1 MRVKDTIISLMLLLT
16 ATAAQGQITIGGNV
30 YGGGN
35 AGDTGGK
42 TKVTVYAG
50 DINSVYGGARMANV
64 AGSAFV
70 HIDGEHA
77 SDSILINK
85 VYGGNDIA
93 GTIGSSTTL
102 PTELT
107 DTTENKIKYTW
118 NALVRTS
125 TKTTTAGEEATD
137 AKGIFI
143 GQVYGGGNGEYDY
156 DSNSSPYHGKVKPE
170 LAKTY
175 LEIKGG
181 TIAHVYGGG
190 NAATVTSNT
199 TIYINNPSKV
209 VTHITDANGVDI
221 LHDEAGTRL
230 KEMGLNTTQTHATS
244 ASFQFARVFGGNNK
258 ADMAIRPKWN
268 LERGLIR
275 DLYGGGNEGRMTSP
289 EGLLLQIEGAGMTV
303 DNVYGGCRRAD
314 VRPLYNNNDATPV
327 PYDQIQLDPS
337 DNPNHIPGGYAARVR
352 VLKGHVNNV
361 YGGNDISGNVYGGN
375 TVGIFTRIYGNVYG
389 GGNGSYAYTDN
400 PLLKDDP
407 QWCDFYYSPKDILNL
422 SGDTFDGLQSAEALN
437 IFRPNAEKVS
447 LLVRGTQ
454 TNPVIV
460 DGALY
465 VGGNSA
471 SLRQQTTTT
480 GGNNRQTHIKIGSY
494 VTIDNVF
501 LGNNGE
507 NMVTDEILERYAGN
521 VTIGTTN
528 YDFSQMQLTNSTQF
542 DKYMEGCAMKVK
554 PTVVFESRANGDN
567 DDYVHYST
575 KFGSFYCGGNVGS
588 ILVDGKITVDFE
600 DQVIIYDKV
609 VGGCNNANVAAKPNV
624 NAAYNGGMLGDAD
637 DDGTKVELNFSGLK
651 IQPKRWNAAKTE
663 LVWNTIKASTGEEV
677 NPTDLDTGTS
687 DDDDIDRR
695 LKGGNI
701 YGGCYNSGHVNGN
714 VVININ
720 ESVVDRKGTYA
731 IFDEIEEN
739 EGEAIL
745 YGKDSY
751 NILTR
756 HSGVILDEQ
765 GMDVLGRALNVFGGG
780 YGQDS
785 EIWGSTTINL
795 NAGYVFQVFGGG
807 EKGVV
812 GKPNDGTGDAYTF
825 NNKTFKYNP
834 KYSCYVN
841 LKGDYSGVYRGHAE
855 DNPNMAE
862 AEFIYGGAFEAP
874 IVGNTM
880 INLGDGRVFN
890 TFAGSCNADILGH
903 TETYIG
909 REGVDTQGRDVT
921 GFPWVRDHV
930 YGGNDLG
937 GQILGK
943 ENRID
948 RVNSSFQSAVYNPKN
963 AQTPNVT
970 DASAYMEYI
979 QGRVSNIF
987 GGCYGVYD
995 YKDPHFK
1002 DYTYTTGGTGTT
1014 TENIGTARDGFIKP
1028 RLDNAFVNFKPITN
1042 ARNAVTRIY
1051 GAGQGYSRDSDRD
1064 IMQKRSYI
1072 LIDIPQTM
1080 EYFRNME
1087 IFGAGDFCGLGMGVA
1102 ISTANAN
1109 ADGVTAS
1116 TVIDLMRGQISAA
1129 YGGSCNEGITRR
1141 TIVNVPAS
1149 STINIGNIFGGAYGT
1164 QILPPCDVYESNV
1177 NYKNT
1182 GENAVVTGAIYG
1194 GNYGERRTLYAKVNI
1209 SSPVWSNKTDGKL
1222 ARVFGAGKGLDTW
1235 SEYTE
1240 VNLESGA
1247 KVYEV
1252 YGGGEMGHV
1261 LCAESVQKY
1270 MQLYK
1275 DKPSAQIATDDPNW
1289 KKAERWTGE
1298 VGASDLQEAWKAAW
1312 LKDWKAAWTLGGDY
1326 YTPSDNTYTDYVS
1339 NSETNLANSALVRTA
1354 EMDDRD
1360 LSALSDEQKER
1371 VDHKYN
1377 TNVLIKEG
1385 ATVEGYAYGGGLGK
1399 SITPLSG
1406 DVYGTT
1412 YIALLGGTV
1421 TKDLYAAGTSG
1432 GVYNLFGA
1440 NNDEYFTASSNA
1452 FIKGGTARNVYGGG
1466 WEGSVGH
1473 HAGEISASTTG
1484 DILGE
1489 THVVIGMQNG
1499 TTLANGIPAIERNAY
1514 GGGEGGAVFGTSNIT
1529 LNKGYIG
1536 YRYFA
1541 DEPTDNT
1548 YPYIHDGSGYY
1559 QEKIVDETWK
1569 DNEGNFI
1576 PNTNLESSGNI
1587 FGGGYIDNSSVDFTN
1602 VTLYGGV
1609 VRNSA
1614 FGGGEI
1620 AAIGRGD
1627 VYGEDDTNPV
1637 RTLKGIYKAGKTH
1650 VYMYEGKVKRNVFG
1664 GGKGIDNLG
1673 RTGSLYTN
1681 GYVFG
1686 QTEVNIF
1693 GGEIGTDEG
1702 VALGYGNVFGG
1713 GDIGYVYSAFE
1724 YPDGTLGFGKKSG
1737 ERYDDGDEGYYFK
1750 HNGTSYTDDEGTA
1763 LAANA
1768 DKYMTE
1774 DSKVLVEPHARA
1786 LSAVTI
1792 NGHSYAAGDYVP
1804 TTDLNTLGNKNSG
1817 GWSSLDP
1824 TGIIIHNAVFA
1835 GGNVSSGND
1844 QVYANA
1850 TTLFGNA
1857 TASIHDVYN
1866 RDLITVGTGH
1876 TGGLYGDGNL
1886 TFVDGYR
1893 GLNITNYGTDFYH
1906 ITDDISL
1913 EVYEALTP
1921 REAAYYELKYKCVQE
1936 CQDNELTT
1944 YSVNSTLAQEEL
1956 IALFAGQTNIVSADG
1971 TINPA
1976 YWVKNGVVSRYAGRI
1991 MNTIQ
1996 RADFCGVFGSRMVMK
2011 GAQDRVPEIVDYTN
2025 YTINRVREVSLNQ
2038 QRFIPNDD
2046 SNIHGNY
2053 FGIYN
2058 IVNFLGALTSDV
2070 HFKDPDNQN
2079 EDVRQTESTEYPAD
2093 GKTYYQWKADH
2104 INDRSRNN
2112 GSSLNKVALASGVYL
2127 ELTTE
2132 KSTGNGLRE
2141 KDWGYITGVVELDL
2155 INVQTGVGGGFVY
2168 AKNVH
2173 GKQTYHQNSH
2183 NTLTALNADAVTRKD
2198 FTYSTSEADQKEWQ
2212 TSGNFVH
2219 STQTIVDDCYD
2230 ESGKYKGGDAV
2241 PAHYWYIKG
2250 QVYVYDQYVSAYTGA
2265 PNAYSETV
2273 NIPLTISAA
2282 SHGVMKLL
2290 NVKPNRYAY
2299 YSTYNAN
2306 VQKKLDSDGKLV
2318 INDVEYHLN
2327 DPISYWDWNLLT
2339 PSERNLFV
2347 EDTYVVIADS
2357 KIGETEYAE
2366 GTVLL
2371 KGEYDAL
2378 IEDGKPT
2385 NVTQKKIVND
2395 EETYVPVDFDYVFR
2409 SSNNLSHNTGYIL
2422 TYNVNN
2428 PAVWNKYYSPLTGP
2442 SRDGKITVDEYKDL
2456 DVNAQAAYTDGPTYR
2471 PNANGLYGQRDY
2483 KYSDIITEE
2492 VYITYQDAQSAHP
2505 EAIPTSGQATFEPA
2519 YLVTSYLETTKK
2531 DGTEQRLQEGAK
2543 LAKSEYYDAEW
2554 STMSSKVAAAYVCTS
2569 TITLSKTEFVYNG
2582 QLMTLAEKNQLKH
2595 DYEDLAADIEQY
2607 VVPAYYCSTA
2617 GRYGGDYYE
2626 TTKNYRALTAF
2637 SSMSEEDRENFTFN
2651 YDALDLLI
2659 DPTYGGTE
2667 GQKYQYDGYTTS
2679 EGNEDNMIYS
2689 LEKPVD
2695 YTALYNGSDDSEYDL
2710 ENGHEYSRSFY
2721 EALPNEQRYYAPINV
2736 ASAGTYYVVHTP
2748 FIVGETPYSVGTV
2761 IESSTYGSLNDTDKA
2776 KVTTLTFTSYGSTY
2790 YYCREPYTGTAT
2802 VTPAEGVTGGAS
2814 YTSGEVPIGVVI
2826 DADCYGD
2833 LPNKQK
2839 NFTIHGVIPVETT
2852 TLYVSRNSDI
2862 FDLSK
2867 EKIITVIYEYNY
2879 EESDV
2884 SGLHITP
2891 VSERHIVNI
2900 HLQFKSGIPTVEDIT
2915 KPGIVLPGTAVTLRT
2930 PNVVPG
2936 AYEVTGGGWELYER
2950 IDNAESHTNGIDYTP
2965 GSDPLYWYQDGY
2977 YVAYYAQTYLGK
2989 TYSNHVPVTVANYHD
3004 LKKVMDDKD
3013 HHLYVDYDLNRLKR
3027 ECKIYINDPEEGLN
3041 QLKSFIDLSYN
3052 NTSKPEGH
3060 ASLEDHVKGGA
3071 DLEFFLHSDIEQTG
3085 EWTPIANG
3093 ENECFEGNFHGDGYT
3108 ISGLSNSLFDK
3119 LCGNVFNLGVTGS
3132 FTGAGVAEKGNG
3144 YVENCW
3150 ISTSSTAAKTSK
3162 PVFGTP
3168 TGLTSERPY
3177 RIVNCYYQEED
3188 NATNKYTNH
3197 PSTST
3202 YGIPTRKNAQAF
3214 YNGTVAYDLNGFY
3227 LYKRYCDH
3235 EVSTGTENKFFK
3247 VKTDGTLTDLQTK
3260 YYGSNADLCS
3270 AGYVEARYADG
3281 DFRYADGEI
3290 PNTTEDRLYTEL
3302 DADNN
3307 TIVKFAPIWPD
3318 DYIYFGQTLNFD
3330 YGGTHQDLPT
3340 HISKSEGRLPQ
3351 TTGSNRVYRAPA
3363 YYQSQV
3369 MSMAHFNPAVN
3380 LTAYSKPKT
3389 VTDKDLK
3396 PAYPNMTA
3404 IDFKGYND
3412 ANYTLGGTGELF
3424 YRPILDDDGIVS
3436 IVNNDETPNLLVYAP
3451 SAEANQKTY
3460 SVLTDYFA
3468 DEPVYS
3474 DYDETSAN
3482 YTDGKEYKRVAK
3494 VNSSG
3499 VLGHLVT
3506 ATLTNNKPT
3515 AANDHLLVD
3524 KRDFNC
3530 PISYTFGNGKRMW
3543 YQRIPDRFVDT
3554 SKGWE
3559 TASLPFT
3566 AELITTQQKG
3576 EITHFYSKSKTVDGE
3591 TKTGHEYW
3599 LREYKGEKE
3608 QSADPN
3614 IFIAAFNYPDASGS
3628 NRTVGNTFLWD
3639 YYYSANER
3647 KDANQDLYQRYY
3659 ETARNFENY
3668 PLLAKGTPYIVGFP
3682 GKTYYEF
3689 DLSGEWTPKNTFGM
3703 PPAQLEKQYI
3713 SFVSAPGIT
3722 IGISDTEQTDV
3733 TEEGYTFKAN
3743 YMSKAITGYLLNT
3756 VGNSFEKTTE
3766 PTATIPFRPYFV
3778 TSTAGSRKAAKSILF
3793 DSDGSSFAIGDKD
3806 PSEEKIGD
3814 ESMLITVHKHDV
3826 SVTSSLRNATDVRI
3840 FNVSGVAIASYTIQ
3854 PGETVTTFVPVGG
3867 VYIVRAAGGRY
3878 QKKLAVR

>member
-1 MRVKDTIISLMLLLT
+1 MLKINPEVLSAIKENRPVVALESTIISHGMPYPKNVQT
-16 ATAAQGQITIGGNV
+16 ALEVERVIREHGAVPATIG
-30 YGGGN
+30 
-35 AGDTGGK
+35 
-42 TKVTVYAG
+42 
-50 DINSVYGGARMANV
+50 I
-64 AGSAFV
+64 
-70 HIDGEHA
+70 IDGDA
-77 SDSILINK
+77 I
-85 VYGGNDIA
+85 V
-93 GTIGSSTTL
+93 GT
-102 PTELT
+102 
-107 DTTENKIKYTW
+107 
-118 NALVRTS
+118 
-125 TKTTTAGEEATD
+125 
-137 AKGIFI
+137 
-143 GQVYGGGNGEYDY
+143 
-156 DSNSSPYHGKVKPE
+156 
-170 LAKTY
+170 
-175 LEIKGG
+175 
-181 TIAHVYGGG
+181 
-190 NAATVTSNT
+190 
-199 TIYINNPSKV
+199 
-209 VTHITDANGVDI
+209 
-221 LHDEAGTRL
+221 
-230 KEMGLNTTQTHATS
+230 
-244 ASFQFARVFGGNNK
+244 
-258 ADMAIRPKWN
+258 
-268 LERGLIR
+268 
-275 DLYGGGNEGRMTSP
+275 
-289 EGLLLQIEGAGMTV
+289 
-303 DNVYGGCRRAD
+303 
-314 VRPLYNNNDATPV
+314 
-327 PYDQIQLDPS
+327 
-337 DNPNHIPGGYAARVR
+337 
-352 VLKGHVNNV
+352 
-361 YGGNDISGNVYGGN
+361 
-375 TVGIFTRIYGNVYG
+375 
-389 GGNGSYAYTDN
+389 
-400 PLLKDDP
+400 
-407 QWCDFYYSPKDILNL
+407 QWCDFYYDPAQILQEAGITGVADKL
-422 SGDTFDGLQSAEALN
+422 KSATALN

-447 LLVRGTQ
+447 ILVHGTVE
-454 TNPVIV
+454 NPVIV
-460 DGALY
+460 EGALY

-471 SLRQQTTTT
+471 SLREQTENSS
-480 GGNNRQTHIKIGSY
+480 GNNRQTHIKIGSY
-494 VTIDNVF
+494 VTIDKVF

-507 NMVTDEILERYAGN
+507 NMVTNEILERYAKN
-521 VTIGTTN
+521 VNDAGEIVENGGH
-528 YDFSQMQLTNSTQF
+528 DFSQMDLTDSEQF
-542 DKYMEGCAMKVK
+542 AKYMEGCAMKVK
-554 PTVVFESRANGDN
+554 PSVVFESTANGDN
-567 DDYVHYST
+567 TDYVHYST

-624 NAAYNGGMLGDAD
+624 NAAYNGGMLGAAD
-637 DDGTKVELNFSGLK
+637 TDGTKLELNFSGLR
-651 IQPKRWNAAKTE
+651 IQPQRWVIQRDANYEPILDANGKE
-663 LVWNTIKASTGEEV
+663 QYVLDGNGNRQLEWNTVDSRTFNTETKKYKPMAPVTTAKDFEEL
-677 NPTDLDTGTS
+677 DLY
-687 DDDDIDRR
+687 RR
-695 LKGGNI
+695 FQGGNI

-714 VVININ
+714 VVINLN
-720 ESVVDRKGTYA
+720 ATLVDRKGDNS
-731 IFDEIEEN
+731 IFDQIEEN
-739 EGEAIL
+739 EGEAKL
-745 YGKDSY
+745 YDGNY
-751 NILTR
+751 NITKR
-756 HSGVILDEQ
+756 YTGVLLGEQ

-780 YGQDS
+780 YGADS

-807 EKGVV
+807 EQGVV
-812 GKPNDGTGDAYTF
+812 GKPNDGTGNEYTF
-825 NNKTFKYNP
+825 NNKTFQYNP

-862 AEFIYGGAFEAP
+862 AEFIYGGSFEAP
-874 IVGNTM
+874 IAGNTI
-880 INLGDGRVFN
+880 INLGDGRIFN
-890 TFAGSCNADILGH
+890 SFAGSCNADILGH

-909 REGVDTQGRDVT
+909 REGVDAQGKDVT

-937 GQILGK
+937 GRILGSK
-943 ENRID
+943 NFIND
-948 RVNSSFQSAVYNPKN
+948 RVSSDIKSAVYNPTS
-963 AQTPNVT
+963 AQSPNTT

-979 QGRVSNIF
+979 QGRVDYIF

-1002 DYTYTTGGTGTT
+1002 EYTYTAD
-1014 TENIGTARDGFIKP
+1014 EANIPDGKAAGMAREGSGFIKP

-1080 EYFRNME
+1080 EYFRDME
-1087 IFGAGDFCGLGMGVA
+1087 VFGAGDFSGLGMENTYA
-1102 ISTANAN
+1102 ETTAPNFNLEKVSA
-1109 ADGVTAS
+1109 
-1116 TVIDLMRGQISAA
+1116 VIDLMRGQMNAV
-1129 YGGSCNEGITRR
+1129 YGGSYNEGVTRR
-1141 TIVNVPAS
+1141 TVVNVPAN
-1149 STINIGNIFGGAYGT
+1149 STINIKNIFGGAYGT

-1177 NYKNT
+1177 NYQNT
-1182 GENAVVTGAIYG
+1182 SQNAVVTGAIYG
-1194 GNYGERRTLYAKVNI
+1194 GNFGERRTLYAKVNI
-1209 SSPVWSNKTDGKL
+1209 SSPVWSNKTDGRL

-1240 VNLESGA
+1240 VNLENGA

-1275 DKPSAQIATDDPNW
+1275 EKPSAQIATDDPNW
-1289 KKAERWTGE
+1289 SKVERWTGD
-1298 VGASDLQEAWKAAW
+1298 VGTSNLQDEWKEAWK
-1312 LKDWKAAWTLGGDY
+1312 KDWKAAWTLGGDY

-1339 NSETNLANSALVRTA
+1339 NSETNLANSALVREA

-1360 LSALSDEQKER
+1360 LSTLSDEQKER
-1371 VDHKYN
+1371 VNHKYN

-1399 SITPLSG
+1399 STTPLSG

-1440 NNDEYFTASSNA
+1440 KNDEYFTASSNA
-1452 FIKGGTARNVYGGG
+1452 FVKGGTTRNVYGGG

-1473 HAGEISASTTG
+1473 HVG
-1484 DILGE
+1484 DITTSYAGDIPGE
-1489 THVVIGMQNG
+1489 THVVIGVQGG

-1514 GGGEGGAVFGTSNIT
+1514 GGGEGGAVFGTTNIT
-1529 LNKGYIG
+1529 LRKGYIG

-1548 YPYIHDGSGYY
+1548 YPYIHDGPGYY

-1576 PNTNLESSGNI
+1576 PNTNLENSGNI

-1724 YPDGTLGFGKKSG
+1724 YPDGSLGLGNKSG
-1737 ERYDDGDEGYYFK
+1737 TRYDDGDEGYYYKFK
-1750 HNGTSYTDDEGTA
+1750 GTSYTDDEGTA
-1763 LAANA
+1763 LGENA
-1768 DKYMTE
+1768 EKHMTE
-1774 DSKVLVEPHARA
+1774 DSKVLIEPHARA
-1786 LSAVTI
+1786 LSAVTV

-1804 TTDLNTLGNKNSG
+1804 TTDLNTLGNKNSP

-1893 GLNITNYGTDFYH
+1893 GLNITNYGTDYYH
-1906 ITDDISL
+1906 ITNDISL
-1913 EVYEALTP
+1913 DAYEALTP
-1921 REAAYYELKYKCVQE
+1921 REAAYYELKYKCVQQCE
-1936 CQDNELTT
+1936 DNEGTI
-1944 YSVNSTLAQEEL
+1944 YSAGSTLAQEEL
-1956 IALFAGQTNIVSADG
+1956 IALFAGQTDIVSADG

-2038 QRFIPNDD
+2038 QRFDPNSDD
-2046 SNIHGNY
+2046 VIHGNY

-2070 HFKDPDNQN
+2070 HFKDPDNGN
-2079 EDVRQTESTEYPAD
+2079 EDVRKTESTEHPAD
-2093 GKTYYQWKADH
+2093 GKTYYQWKAAH

-2173 GKQTYHQNSH
+2173 GKQTYHHSTH
-2183 NTLTALNADAVTRKD
+2183 NTLTALNTDAVTRKD
-2198 FTYSTSEADQKEWQ
+2198 FTYSTSEEDQKEWQ

-2230 ESGKYKGGDAV
+2230 ESGKYKGVDAV

-2299 YSTYNAN
+2299 YSTYNTN
-2306 VQKKLDSDGKLV
+2306 VQKKLDKDGKLV

-2339 PSERNLFV
+2339 ASERNLFV

-2357 KIGETEYAE
+2357 KIGETAYAE

-2371 KGEYDAL
+2371 KSEYDAL
-2378 IEDGKPT
+2378 INDGKPT

-2409 SSNNLSHNTGYIL
+2409 SSNNLSHDTGYIL

-2428 PAVWNKYYSPLTGP
+2428 PAVWNKYYSPLNGS
-2442 SRDGKITVDEYKDL
+2442 SRDGKITVDAYKDL

-2483 KYSDIITEE
+2483 KYSDIITKE
-2492 VYITYQDAQSAHP
+2492 VYDTYQAAKSAHSS
-2505 EAIPTSGQATFEPA
+2505 AIPSDQATFEPA
-2519 YLVTSYLETTKK
+2519 WLVTSYLETTKI

-2543 LAKSEYYDAEW
+2543 LAQSEYTAAQW
-2554 STMSSKVAAAYVCTS
+2554 NAMSSKVAEAYVCTS
-2569 TITLSKTEFVYNG
+2569 TISLSKTDFVYNG
-2582 QLMTLAEKNQLKH
+2582 QLMTLAEKDQLIH
-2595 DYEDLAADIEQY
+2595 DYPSLATDIGQS

-2617 GRYGGDYYE
+2617 GPYGGDYYE

-2637 SSMSEEDRENFTFN
+2637 SSMSEADRANFTFN

-2695 YTALYNGSDDSEYDL
+2695 YTALYNGADDPACDL
-2710 ENGHEYSRSFY
+2710 EHGHEYTREEY

-2748 FIVGETPYSVGTV
+2748 FIIGETLYSVGTV
-2761 IESSTYGSLNDTDKA
+2761 IESSTYSNLNETEQA

-2790 YYCREPYTGTAT
+2790 YYCREPYTGTAA
-2802 VTPAEGVTGGAS
+2802 VTPATGVTGGTS

-2826 DADCYGD
+2826 DANCYGN

-2839 NFTIHGVIPVETT
+2839 DFTIHGIVPVETT
-2852 TLYVSRNSDI
+2852 TLFVSRNSDI

-2915 KPGIVLPGTAVTLRT
+2915 KPNIVLPGTAVTLRT

-2936 AYEVTGGGWELYER
+2936 AYEVTGGGWELYEG

-3004 LKKVMDDKD
+3004 LKKVMDDKE
-3013 HHLYVDYDLNRLKR
+3013 HHLHVDYDLNRLKR
-3027 ECKIYINDPEEGLN
+3027 ECKIYINDYSSSSQNGLDL
-3041 QLKSFIDLSYN
+3041 LKDFYDLSVG
-3052 NTSKPEGH
+3052 TSLTGH
-3060 ASLEDHVKGGA
+3060 TPLEDNRVRGGA
-3071 DLEFFLHSDIEQTG
+3071 HLEFFLHSDIDHTG
-3085 EWTPIANG
+3085 TPWTSIG
-3093 ENECFEGNFHGDGYT
+3093 DETQCFEGNFHGDGYT
-3108 ISGLSNSLFDK
+3108 ISGLDHSLFGK

-3132 FTGAGVAEKGNG
+3132 FTGAGVAETGDG

-3168 TGLTSERPY
+3168 SNLTAERPY

-3188 NATNKYTNH
+3188 DATNKYTNH
-3197 PSTST
+3197 SST

-3214 YNGTVAYDLNGFY
+3214 YNGEVAYDLNGFY

-3235 EVSTGTENKFFK
+3235 EVSSGTENKFFK
-3247 VKTDGTLTDLQTK
+3247 IKSDGTLTDLQTK
-3260 YYGSNADLCS
+3260 YYGSNDDLCS
-3270 AGYVEARYADG
+3270 AGYVEGRFADG

-3290 PNTTEDRLYTEL
+3290 PTTTEDRLYTEL
-3302 DADNN
+3302 DANNN

-3340 HISKSEGRLPQ
+3340 HINKTEGRLPQ

-3389 VTDKDLK
+3389 VTDTNLK

-3404 IDFKGYND
+3404 IDFAGYND
-3412 ANYTLGGTGELF
+3412 ANYTLGGTSGLF

-3460 SVLTDYFA
+3460 DVLTDYFA
-3468 DEPVYS
+3468 DEPVYD
-3474 DYDETSAN
+3474 DYDETSGN

-3506 ATLTNNKPT
+3506 ATLTNGRPT

-3524 KRDFNC
+3524 KKDFNC
-3530 PISYTFGNGKRMW
+3530 PISYTFADDMRMW
-3543 YQRIPDRFVDT
+3543 YQRLPDRFVNT
-3554 SKGWE
+3554 SQGWE
-3559 TASLPFT
+3559 TVSLPFT
-3566 AELITTQQKG
+3566 ADLVTTQQKG

-3599 LREYKGEKE
+3599 LREYKGEKA
-3608 QSADPN
+3608 QANPDPN
-3614 IFIAAFNYPDASGS
+3614 IFVAAFNYPDASGS

-3639 YYYSANER
+3639 YYYNANER
-3647 KDANQDLYQRYY
+3647 KDANQDIYQRYY
-3659 ETARNFENY
+3659 ETARDFENY

-3682 GKTYYEF
+3682 SATYYEF
-3689 DLSGEWTPKNTFGM
+3689 DLSGTWTPKNTYGT
-3703 PPAQLEKQYI
+3703 PPEKLDKQYI
-3713 SFVSAPGIT
+3713 SFVSAPGVT

-3743 YMSKAITGYLLNT
+3743 YMSKAVTGYLLNP
-3756 VGNSFEKTTE
+3756 VGNSFVKTTE
-3766 PTATIPFRPYFV
+3766 PTTTVPFRPYFIAGQ
-3778 TSTAGSRKAAKSILF
+3778 AGSRRAVQSIFFDTADSPFAFGGDDDPTKEEVGEDMLF
-3793 DSDGSSFAIGDKD
+3793 FTQRHEIG
-3806 PSEEKIGD
+3806 
-3814 ESMLITVHKHDV
+3814 
-3826 SVTSSLRNATDVRI
+3826 VTSSLRQATEVQI
-3840 FNVSGVAIASYTIQ
+3840 VSISGVTIASFSIQ
-3854 PGETVTTFVPVGG
+3854 PGETVKTFIPVSG

-3878 QKKLAVR
+3878 QKKLAVK

>member
-1 MRVKDTIISLMLLLT
+1 MRIKDIIISCILLI
-16 ATAAQGQITIGGNV
+16 AIPVQAQIVIGGNV

-35 AGDTGGK
+35 AGDTGGS
-42 TKVTVYAG
+42 TAVTVYAG
-50 DINSVYGGARMANV
+50 DLNEVFGGARMANV
-64 AGSAFV
+64 TGSAFV

-93 GTIGSSTTL
+93 GTIGFSETL
-102 PTELT
+102 PTVLT
-107 DTTENKIKYTW
+107 SNEDGVDNTW
-118 NALVRTS
+118 SAFVRVS
-125 TKTTTAGEEATD
+125 TKATD

-143 GQVYGGGNGEYDY
+143 GQMYGGGNGDYDY
-156 DSNSSPYHGKVKPE
+156 ESASSPYQGKVKPE

-175 LEIKGG
+175 LQINGG

-199 TIYINNPSKV
+199 VISIDNPSDV

-221 LHDEAGTRL
+221 LNDSQGTRL
-230 KEMGLNTTQTHATS
+230 KTMGLNTSQTHASS
-244 ASFQFARVFGGNNK
+244 AEFQFARVFGGNNK
-258 ADMAIRPKWN
+258 AAMAIRPTWK
-268 LERGLIR
+268 LKRGAIR
-275 DLYGGGNEGRMTSP
+275 DLYSGGNAGPMTYP
-289 EGLLLQIEGAGMTV
+289 NGILLNLDSEHLTV
-303 DNVYGGCRRAD
+303 DNVYGGCRMAD
-314 VRPLYNNNDATPV
+314 VNPDNNSITAETIADTPF
-327 PYDQIQLDPS
+327 PA
-337 DNPNHIPGGYAARVR
+337 GYAARVL
-352 VLKGHVNNV
+352 VTAGDINNV
-361 YGGNDISGNVYGGN
+361 YGGNDITGNVRGGN
-375 TVGIFTRIYGNVYG
+375 AVGIHSSIKGNVYG

-400 PLLKDDP
+400 EDLEGSLVYGD
-407 QWCDFYYSPKDILNL
+407 YYYNKGNSSVDSLNK
-422 SGDTFDGLQSAEALN
+422 
-437 IFRPNAEKVS
+437 FRPNAESVS
-447 LLVRGTQ
+447 IRVVGAQ
-454 TNPVIV
+454 TTPTVIG
-460 DGALY
+460 GAIY
-465 VGGNSA
+465 CGGNSA
-471 SLRQQTTTT
+471 TLHNEDPTKDAAAEL
-480 GGNNRQTHIKIGSY
+480 KIGSY
-494 VTIDNVF
+494 VIADKVF
-501 LGNNGE
+501 LGNNGV
-507 NMVTDEILERYAGN
+507 NMKDAGILAHYAKGVDAAGN
-521 VTIGTTN
+521 VVDSDGT
-528 YDFSQMQLTNSTQF
+528 DFSTMDLTDATVF
-542 DKYMEGCAMKVK
+542 AKYMDGVTMDVK
-554 PTVVFESRANGDN
+554 PRVVFDP
-567 DDYVHYST
+567 DYVAYST

-588 ILVDGKITVDFE
+588 MRLNGAITVDFN
-600 DQVIIYDKV
+600 DKV
-609 VGGCNNANVAAKPNV
+609 IVFEKLVGGSNDANVTPSDY
-624 NAAYNGGMLGDAD
+624 NAAYEGGLLGEPD
-637 DDGTKVELNFSGLK
+637 TKGNKLYLNFGGLK
-651 IQPKRWNAAKTE
+651 IQPLRWVIQRDADYEPILDGNGKEQYVLDAYGNRQLE
-663 LVWNTIKASTGEEV
+663 WNTVDCRTFNTETKKYKPMAPVTTAKDFEEL
-677 NPTDLDTGTS
+677 DLY
-687 DDDDIDRR
+687 RR
-695 LKGGNI
+695 FQGGNI

-714 VVININ
+714 VVINLN
-720 ESVVDRKGTYA
+720 ASVMDRKGDNA
-731 IFDEIEEN
+731 IFDLIEEN

-745 YGKDSY
+745 YNNDDY

-756 HSGVILDEQ
+756 RSGVILDEQ

-780 YGQDS
+780 YGADS
-785 EIWGSTTINL
+785 EIWGSTTVNL
-795 NAGYVFQVFGGG
+795 NAGYTFQIFGGG
-807 EKGVV
+807 EQGVV

-834 KYSCYVN
+834 AYSCYVN
-841 LKGDYSGVYRGHAE
+841 LKGDYSGVYRSHDE

-862 AEFIYGGAFEAP
+862 AEFIYGGSFEAP
-874 IVGNTM
+874 IAGNTV
-880 INLGDGRVFN
+880 INLGDGRIFN
-890 TFAGSCNADILGH
+890 SFAGSCNADILGH

-909 REGVDTQGRDVT
+909 REGVDAQGKDVT

-937 GQILGK
+937 GRILGK
-943 ENRID
+943 ANRFD
-948 RVNSSFQSAVYNPKN
+948 RVNSSFQGAVYNPTN
-963 AQTPNVT
+963 AQTPNTT

-979 QGRVSNIF
+979 QGRVDYIF

-1002 DYTYTTGGTGTT
+1002 DYTYTTGGEGTT
-1014 TENIGTARDGFIKP
+1014 DANIGTARSGFIKP

-1051 GAGQGYSRDSDRD
+1051 GAGQGYSKDSDRD

-1080 EYFRNME
+1080 EYFRDME
-1087 IFGAGDFCGLGMGVA
+1087 VFGAGDFCGLGMGNTYA
-1102 ISTANAN
+1102 ETTAQNFNLEKVSA
-1109 ADGVTAS
+1109 
-1116 TVIDLMRGQISAA
+1116 VIDLMRGQISAA

-1141 TIVNVPAS
+1141 TLVNVPAS
-1149 STINIGNIFGGAYGT
+1149 STINIKNIFGGAYGT

-1177 NYKNT
+1177 NYQNT
-1182 GENAVVTGAIYG
+1182 SQNAVVTGAVYG

-1240 VNLESGA
+1240 VNLENGA

-1270 MQLYK
+1270 MQMYK
-1275 DKPSAQIATDDPNW
+1275 DKPSPQISTDDPNW
-1289 KKAERWTGE
+1289 SKTERWTGE
-1298 VGASDLQEAWKAAW
+1298 VGTSDLQDAWKAAW
-1312 LKDWKAAWTLGGDY
+1312 LEDWKAAWSLGGDY

-1339 NSETNLANSALVRTA
+1339 NSETNLANSALVREA

-1360 LSALSDEQKER
+1360 LSGLSDELKER
-1371 VDHKYN
+1371 IDHKYN

-1399 SITPLSG
+1399 SATPLSG

-1432 GVYNLFGA
+1432 AVYNLFGA
-1440 NNDEYFTASSNA
+1440 ENFTASSNA
-1452 FIKGGTARNVYGGG
+1452 FVKGGTARNVYGGG
-1466 WEGSVGH
+1466 WEGSVGYH
-1473 HAGEISASTTG
+1473 VG
-1484 DILGE
+1484 DITTSYAGDIPGE
-1489 THVVIGMQNG
+1489 THVVIGVQGG

-1514 GGGEGGAVFGTSNIT
+1514 GGGEGGAEFGTTNIT

-1576 PNTNLESSGNI
+1576 PNTNLGNSGNI

-1627 VYGEDDTNPV
+1627 VYGEDDENPE
-1637 RTLKGIYKAGKTH
+1637 RTLKGIYKAGKTN
-1650 VYMYEGKVKRNVFG
+1650 VYIYEGKVKRNVFG

-1686 QTEVNIF
+1686 KTEVNIF

-1724 YPDGTLGFGKKSG
+1724 YPDGTLGLGKKSG
-1737 ERYDDGDEGYYFK
+1737 ERYDDGDEGYYYK
-1750 HNGTSYTDDEGTA
+1750 SNGTSYTDDEGTA

-1768 DKYMTE
+1768 EKHMTE
-1774 DSKVLVEPHARA
+1774 DSKVLIEPHARA

-1804 TTDLNTLGNKNSG
+1804 TTDLNTLGNKNSA

-1893 GLNITNYGTDFYH
+1893 GLNITNYGTDYYH
-1906 ITDDISL
+1906 ITNDISL
-1913 EVYEALTP
+1913 SDYEALTP
-1921 REAAYYELKYKCVQE
+1921 REAAYYELKYKCVSQCE
-1936 CQDNELTT
+1936 DNEGTI
-1944 YSVNSTLAQEEL
+1944 YSAGSTLAQEEL
-1956 IALFAGQTNIVSADG
+1956 IALFAGQTDIVSADG
-1971 TINPA
+1971 TINSA

-2038 QRFIPNDD
+2038 QRFDPNSD
-2046 SNIHGNY
+2046 SDIHGNY

-2070 HFKDPDNQN
+2070 HFKDPDNGN
-2079 EDVRQTESTEYPAD
+2079 EDVRKTESTEHPAD
-2093 GKTYYQWKADH
+2093 GKTYYQWKAEH
-2104 INDRSRNN
+2104 INDRLRNN

-2132 KSTGNGLRE
+2132 KSTGDGLRE

-2155 INVQTGVGGGFVY
+2155 INVQAGVGGGFVY

-2173 GKQTYHQNSH
+2173 GKQTYHHSPH

-2198 FTYSTSEADQKEWQ
+2198 FTYSTADSEQKEWQ

-2230 ESGKYKGGDAV
+2230 ESGKYKGADAV

-2299 YSTYNAN
+2299 YSTYNTN
-2306 VQKKLDSDGKLV
+2306 VQKKLDKDGKLV

-2339 PSERNLFV
+2339 ASERNLFV

-2357 KIGETEYAE
+2357 KIGDEEYAE

-2371 KGEYDAL
+2371 KSEYDAL
-2378 IEDGKPT
+2378 MNNGKPT

-2409 SSNNLSHNTGYIL
+2409 SSNNLSHDTGYIL

-2428 PAVWNKYYSPLTGP
+2428 PAVWNKYYSPLNDS
-2442 SRDGKITVDEYKDL
+2442 SRDGKITVDAYKDL
-2456 DVNAQAAYTDGPTYR
+2456 NVNEQAAYTDGPTYR

-2483 KYSDIITEE
+2483 KYSDIITKE
-2492 VYITYQDAQSAHP
+2492 VYDTYQTAKSAHS
-2505 EAIPTSGQATFEPA
+2505 EAIPSGQATFEPA
-2519 YLVTSYLETTKK
+2519 WLATSYLETVKT

-2543 LAKSEYYDAEW
+2543 LAQSEYTAAQW
-2554 STMSSKVAAAYVCTS
+2554 STMSSKVAEAYVCTS
-2569 TITLSKTEFVYNG
+2569 TISLTKTDFVYNG
-2582 QLMTLAEKNQLKH
+2582 QLMTLAERNQLKQ
-2595 DYEDLAADIEQY
+2595 DYPSLVANIEQF

-2637 SSMSEEDRENFTFN
+2637 SAMSEADRANFTFN

-2659 DPTYGGTE
+2659 DPTYGGVE
-2667 GQKYQYDGYTTS
+2667 GQKYQYDGYTTYS
-2679 EGNEDNMIYS
+2679 EENEDKMIYS

-2695 YTALYNGSDDSEYDL
+2695 YTALYSGSNDPDYNLINGKEYTR
-2710 ENGHEYSRSFY
+2710 EEY
-2721 EALPNEQRYYAPINV
+2721 EALPNEQRYYVPINV

-2748 FIVGETPYSVGTV
+2748 FIIGETLYPVGTV
-2761 IESSTYGSLNDTDKA
+2761 IESSTYSNLNETDQA

-2790 YYCREPYTGTAT
+2790 YYCREPYTGTAA
-2802 VTPAEGVTGGAS
+2802 VTPATGVTGGES

-2826 DADCYGD
+2826 DASCYGN

-2839 NFTIHGVIPVETT
+2839 DFTIHGIVPVETT
-2852 TLYVSRNSDI
+2852 TLFVSRNSDI

-2915 KPGIVLPGTAVTLRT
+2915 KPGIVLPGTAVTLST
-2930 PNVVPG
+2930 PNVIPG
-2936 AYEVTGGGWELYER
+2936 AYEVTGGGWELYEG

-2965 GSDPLYWYQDGY
+2965 SSDPLYWYQDGY

-3004 LKKVMDDKD
+3004 LKKVMDDKN

-3027 ECKIYINDPEEGLN
+3027 ECKIYINDYSGSSQNGLDL
-3041 QLKSFIDLSYN
+3041 LKNFYDLSIN
-3052 NTSKPEGH
+3052 SSSAAIAGH
-3060 ASLEDHVKGGA
+3060 APLDAHVKGGA
-3071 DLEFFLHSDIEQTG
+3071 DLEFFLHSDIDHSGTP
-3085 EWTPIANG
+3085 WTSIG
-3093 ENECFEGNFHGDGYT
+3093 STECFAGNFHGDGYT
-3108 ISGLSNSLFDK
+3108 VSGLSNSLFNK
-3119 LCGNVFNLGVTGS
+3119 LCGSVYNLGVTGS
-3132 FTGAGVAEKGNG
+3132 FTGAGVAETGDG

-3150 ISTSSTAAKTSK
+3150 ISTSSTAAKTSM

-3168 TGLTSERPY
+3168 SNLTSERPY

-3188 NATNKYTNH
+3188 DATNKYTNH
-3197 PSTST
+3197 SST
-3202 YGIPTRKNAQAF
+3202 YGIPTRKNTQAF
-3214 YNGTVAYDLNGFY
+3214 YNGEVAYDLNGFY
-3227 LYKRYCDH
+3227 LYKRYSDH
-3235 EVSTGTENKFFK
+3235 EVSSGTENKFFK
-3247 VKTDGTLTDLQTK
+3247 VKPDGTLTDLQTK
-3260 YYGSNADLCS
+3260 YYGSNDDLCS
-3270 AGYVEARYADG
+3270 AGYVEDRFADG

-3290 PNTTEDRLYTEL
+3290 PSTTEDRLYTEL
-3302 DADNN
+3302 DENNN
-3307 TIVKFAPIWPD
+3307 TVVKFAPIWPD

-3340 HISKSEGRLPQ
+3340 HINKSEGRLPQ
-3351 TTGSNRVYRAPA
+3351 NSSSNRVYRAPA
-3363 YYQSQV
+3363 YYQSKD
-3369 MSMAHFNPAVN
+3369 MSVAHFNPSVN

-3404 IDFKGYND
+3404 IDFAGYND
-3412 ANYTLGGTGELF
+3412 ANYTLGGTSGLF

-3451 SAEANQKTY
+3451 SEEANQKTY
-3460 SVLTDYFA
+3460 GVLTDYFA

-3506 ATLTNNKPT
+3506 ATLTNGRPT

-3530 PISYTFGNGKRMW
+3530 PIAYSFADGKRMW
-3543 YQRIPDRFVDT
+3543 YQRTPDSFVDQT
-3554 SKGWE
+3554 KGWE
-3559 TASLPFT
+3559 TVSLPFT

-3576 EITHFYSKSKTVDGE
+3576 EITHFYSGSRSVDENG
-3591 TKTGHEYW
+3591 TKIGHEYW
-3599 LREYKGEKE
+3599 LREYQGKKE
-3608 QSADPN
+3608 ETGDTFTAS
-3614 IFIAAFNYPDASGS
+3614 FNYPTATGS
-3628 NRTVGNTFLWD
+3628 AKTVDNTFLWD
-3639 YYYSANER
+3639 YYYNANNR
-3647 KDANQDLYQRYY
+3647 QDANADTYQQYY
-3659 ETARNFENY
+3659 SESRTLASY
-3668 PLLAKGTPYIVGFP
+3668 PLLAAANPYIVGFP

-3689 DLSGEWTPKNTFGM
+3689 DLSGEWEAKNTAT
-3703 PPAQLEKQYI
+3703 PAPEKLDKQTI
-3713 SFVSAPGIT
+3713 SFVSETGIT
-3722 IGISDTEQTDV
+3722 IGVSDDEQ
-3733 TEEGYTFKAN
+3733 EGIAVDGYIFKPN
-3743 YMSKAITGYLLNT
+3743 YSSKAQTGYLLNAA
-3756 VGNSFEKTTE
+3756 GNRFDLAAA
-3766 PTATIPFRPYFV
+3766 PAALVPFRPYFV
-3778 TSTAGSRKAAKSILF
+3778 AGTSSSRRSVQFIAF
-3793 DSDGSSFAIGDKD
+3793 DSDDSSFAIGDED
-3806 PSEEKIGD
+3806 PSKEEIG
-3814 ESMLITVHKHDV
+3814 EGGLLFAIRKHEIA
-3826 SVTSSLRNATDVRI
+3826 VTSSLNHEADVRI
-3840 FNVSGVAIASYTIQ
+3840 VNIGGVTIANFTIQ
-3854 PGETVTTFVPVGG
+3854 PGETVERYIPVAG
-3867 VYIVRAAGGRY
+3867 VYIVRADGGRI
-3878 QKKLAVR
+3878 QKKIALK